1 MDTTAPAQGHLN
13 TDIIHD
19 YSAGR
24 PPLPPGQSI
33 STRTFNSVG
42 GNMTQIQVAS
52 YGESGIVPREFS
64 TLTCSTFAGLDI
76 LYRYIAMGAVHDSG
90 ERFAEPACHPGTRE
104 TIMEQLV
111 AWSNDT
117 RPDSTILW
125 LHGSAGMGKS
135 AIAQMFA
142 GECKAQDRLGA
153 SFFFKRGHPE
163 RGTWHRLITTIA
175 YQLALAVPGLRL
187 QVQHAVEINKLVVG
201 QALKLQFQKL
211 IVEPLQQAPEL
222 EMNPVLIL
230 DGLDECE
237 DWELQQDILRLFI
250 DGVRVHNL
258 PVRILIASR
267 PEPHIREVL
276 QMTGMFA
283 ICRHLELS
291 ADERAY
297 EDIRTYL
304 RDKFS
309 KIHSEYSTRGIDL
322 GAVRPAQQVLDHLV
336 KKSSGIFIY
345 AATIIRFVSDQYSHP
360 QEQLD
365 LVLSLDPETTAPLDD
380 LYIQILSVVK
390 QKDRQLRILHVIWQM
405 APELGV
411 SAGPEEIDLLLDLPA
426 GTSRLALR
434 PLHSL
439 LDVPPPSVT
448 RSRLREPL
456 DVLHTSFTDFLGDP
470 RRSKGWCVSL
480 SWLQSDYLR
489 SMIRLL
495 SSPPSGDSAAVYH
508 R

>member
-1 MDTTAPAQGHLN
+1 
-13 TDIIHD
+13 
-19 YSAGR
+19 
-24 PPLPPGQSI
+24 
-33 STRTFNSVG
+33 
-42 GNMTQIQVAS
+42 
-52 YGESGIVPREFS
+52 
-64 TLTCSTFAGLDI
+64 
-76 LYRYIAMGAVHDSG
+76 
-90 ERFAEPACHPGTRE
+90 
-104 TIMEQLV
+104 
-111 AWSNDT
+111 
-117 RPDSTILW
+117 
-125 LHGSAGMGKS
+125 MGKS

-187 QVQHAVEINKLVVG
+187 HVQHAVEINKLVVG

-237 DWELQQDILRLFI
+237 DWKLQQDILRLFI

-297 EDIRTYL
+297 EDIRIYL
-304 RDKFS
+304 RDEFS

-322 GAVRPAQQVLDHLV
+322 GAVWPAQQVLDHLV

-345 AATIIRFVSDQYSHP
+345 AATIIRFVSDQYYHP

-405 APELGV
+405 APEL
-411 SAGPEEIDLLLDLPA
+411 SLSLGPEEIDLLLDLPG
-426 GTSRLALR
+426 GTSRLTLR

-439 LDVPPPSVT
+439 LDVQPPSVT
-448 RSRLREPL
+448 RSALRVPL

-489 SMIRLL
+489 SMVRLL
-495 SSPPSGDSAAVYH
+495 SSPPSGDNTAVFH